1 MNDHQIK
8 KITENVELAKNH
20 HQQGDTHKAIEL
32 LTQVTNARPELET
45 NWLLLGEY
53 LAHVDDQQASN
64 NAFMQYEMIKA
75 FNDNLSLAEQAFVT
89 SDFAKSD
96 QICRG
101 LLQQVPNEIRVMRLL
116 AKIAKHFRY
125 FETSASIL
133 ASCAETKPD
142 DVAIGVEYA
151 NALLGSNMHGKAL
164 EECERLLKLAPQDL
178 DIYEIKAATLTRLGH
193 FHEAIAVYRKLL
205 TEHQQQAL
213 CLLRLGD
220 VLKIVGEVDEAIECY
235 KKAITIEPLSGE
247 AWWNL
252 ANLKTYAFTEHDLEL
267 MKRVKDN
274 TNITDLNKT
283 LIHFA
288 LGKALEDQEQFSE
301 SFQHYKI
308 ANDNYIKNHP
318 YQHTS
323 QNEKYKNFFTSAY
336 FEGKKAIGHSST
348 APIFIVGLPRSGST
362 LVEQILASHSLV
374 DGTMELTEIVSIARE
389 LNNPDSSGHSQFLNT
404 LGNLTEAQIKGFAQ
418 RYLDYVQDLR
428 QKAPYF
434 IDKTPNNFHHIGLIK
449 TLFPATKIIDV
460 RRSPM
465 ASGWSVY
472 KQFFAEGH
480 RFSYDL
486 STIGH
491 YYNEYIE
498 LMDHWHQALPA
509 QILTIS
515 YEDLVNDLPGTTGI
529 ILDYCGL
536 EFEENCLDYHKNKR
550 AIATPS
556 SEQVRQPIYS
566 TALDQWKNYEQFL
579 SPLKQL
585 VT

>member
-1 MNDHQIK
+1 MNDQQLK
-8 KITENVELAKNH
+8 NTTEIVELAQNY
-20 HQQGDTHKAIEL
+20 HQQGDTHRAIEL
-32 LTQVTNARPELET
+32 LTQATNAQPELDG

-53 LAHVDDQQASN
+53 LAQVNDQQASD

-75 FNDNLSLAEQAFVT
+75 FNDNLSLAEQAFLT
-89 SDFAKSD
+89 SDYAKSD

-101 LLQQVPNEIRVMRLL
+101 LLQQVPKEIRVMRLL
-116 AKIAKHFRY
+116 AKIAKHFRH
-125 FETSASIL
+125 FEISTSIL

-151 NALLGSNMHGKAL
+151 NALLASNMHGKAL
-164 EECERLLKLAPQDL
+164 EECERLLKLSPQDL
-178 DIYEIKAATLTRLGH
+178 DIYEIKAAALTKSGR
-193 FHEAIAVYRKLL
+193 FDEATAVYRKLVI
-205 TEHQQQAL
+205 EHEQQAL

-220 VLKIVGEVDEAIECY
+220 VLKIVGEADEAIDCY
-235 KKAITIEPLSGE
+235 KKAITLEPLSGE

-252 ANLKTYAFTEHDLEL
+252 ANLKTYFFTEHDMEL
-267 MKRVKDN
+267 MKSLRDDI
-274 TNITDLNKT
+274 NITDLNKT

-288 LGKALEDQEQFSE
+288 LGKALEDREQFDE
-301 SFQHYKI
+301 SFQHYEI
-308 ANDNYIKNHP
+308 ANTNYVKNHP
-318 YQHTS
+318 YQHSS
-323 QNEKYKNFFTSAY
+323 QNEKYKSFFTLDY
-336 FEGKKAIGHSST
+336 FEGKKGMGHSSN

-389 LNNPDSSGHSQFLNT
+389 LINPDPSGQSQFLDS
-404 LGNLTEAQIKGFAQ
+404 LANLTEAQVKGFAQ
-418 RYLDYVQDLR
+418 RYLDYVQPLR
-428 QKAPYF
+428 QNAPYF
-434 IDKTPNNFHHIGLIK
+434 IDKTPGNFHHIGLIK
-449 TLFPATKIIDV
+449 TLFPAAKIIDV

-486 STIGH
+486 ATIGQ

-498 LMDHWHQALPA
+498 LMDHWQRVLPD
-509 QILTIS
+509 QILTVN
-515 YEDLVNDLPGTTGI
+515 YEDLVNDLPGTTAI
-529 ILDYCGL
+529 ILDYCDL
-536 EFEENCLDYHKNKR
+536 EFEENCLEYHKTNR

-566 TALDQWKNYEQFL
+566 TALNQWKNYEQFL
-579 SPLKQL
+579 TPLKQR
-585 VT
+585 

>member
-8 KITENVELAKNH
+8 KITENVELAKNY
-20 HQQGDTHKAIEL
+20 HQQGDTRKAIEL
-32 LTQVTNARPELET
+32 LTQVTNAKPELET

-53 LAHVDDQQASN
+53 LAHVNDQQASN
-64 NAFMQYEMIKA
+64 SAFAQYEMIKA
-75 FNDNLSLAEQAFVT
+75 FNDNLSVAEQAFIET
-89 SDFAKSD
+89 NYIKSD

-116 AKIAKHFRY
+116 AKIAKHFRH
-125 FETSASIL
+125 FEISTSIL

-151 NALLGSNMHGKAL
+151 NALLASNMHGKAL

-193 FHEAIAVYRKLL
+193 FHEAIAVYRKLVIDH
-205 TEHQQQAL
+205 EQQAL

-220 VLKIVGEVDEAIECY
+220 VLKIVGEADEAIECY
-235 KKAITIEPLSGE
+235 KKAIALEPLSGE

-252 ANLKTYAFTEHDLEL
+252 ANLKTYAFTDHDLEL

-288 LGKALEDQEQFSE
+288 LGKALEDQQQFSE
-301 SFQHYKI
+301 SFQHYKV
-308 ANDNYIKNHP
+308 ANDNYIRNRP
-318 YQHTS
+318 YQHIS
-323 QNEKYKNFFTSAY
+323 QNEKYKSFFTLDY
-336 FEGKKAIGHSST
+336 FAGKQGIGHSST

-389 LNNPDSSGHSQFLNT
+389 LTNPDPSGQSQYLNS
-404 LGNLTEAQIKGFAQ
+404 LANLTEAPVKEFAQ
-418 RYLDYVQDLR
+418 RYLDYVQPLR
-428 QKAPYF
+428 QNAPYF
-434 IDKTPNNFHHIGLIK
+434 IDKTPSNFHHIGLIK
-449 TLFPATKIIDV
+449 TLFPSAKIIDV

-465 ASGWSVY
+465 ASGWSMY

-486 STIGH
+486 STIGQ

-498 LMDHWHQALPA
+498 LMDHWHQVLPD
-509 QILTIS
+509 QILTVN
-515 YEDLVNDLPGTTGI
+515 YEDLVNDLPGVTGV
-529 ILDYCGL
+529 ILEYCGL
-536 EFEENCLDYHKNKR
+536 EFEESCLDYHKNNR
-550 AIATPS
+550 AVATPS

-566 TALDQWKNYEQFL
+566 TALNQWKNYEQFL
-579 SPLKQL
+579 TPLKQK
-585 VT
+585 

>member
-1 MNDHQIK
+1 MMNDQQLK
-8 KITENVELAKNH
+8 NTTEIIELAQNY
-20 HQQGDTHKAIEL
+20 HQQGDTHRAIEL
-32 LTQVTNARPELET
+32 LTQATSAQPELDG

-53 LAHVDDQQASN
+53 LAQVNDQQASD

-75 FNDNLSLAEQAFVT
+75 FNDNLSLAEQAFLT
-89 SDFAKSD
+89 SDYVKSD

-101 LLQQVPNEIRVMRLL
+101 LLQQVPKEIRVMRLL
-116 AKIAKHFRY
+116 AKIAKHFRH
-125 FETSASIL
+125 FEISASIL

-151 NALLGSNMHGKAL
+151 NALLASNMHGKAL

-178 DIYEIKAATLTRLGH
+178 DIYEIKAATLTKLGR
-193 FHEAIAVYRKLL
+193 FDEAIAIYRKLVI
-205 TEHQQQAL
+205 EHEQQAL

-220 VLKIVGEVDEAIECY
+220 VLKIVGEADEAIECY
-235 KKAITIEPLSGE
+235 KKAIALEPLSGE

-267 MKRVKDN
+267 MQRVKDN

-288 LGKALEDQEQFSE
+288 LGKALEDQQQFTE

-308 ANDNYIKNHP
+308 ANDNYIRNRP
-318 YQHTS
+318 YQHIS

-336 FEGKKAIGHSST
+336 FEDKRGPGHSST
-348 APIFIVGLPRSGST
+348 APIFVVGLPRSGST
-362 LVEQILASHSLV
+362 LVEQILASHSLI

-389 LNNPDSSGHSQFLNT
+389 LNNHDPSGQSQFLDS
-404 LGNLTEAQIKGFAQ
+404 LANLTEAQVKGFAQ
-418 RYLDYVQDLR
+418 RYLDYVQPLR

-434 IDKTPNNFHHIGLIK
+434 IDKTPGNFHHIGLIK
-449 TLFPATKIIDV
+449 TLFPAAKIIDV

-486 STIGH
+486 ATIGQ

-498 LMDHWHQALPA
+498 LMDHWQRALPD
-509 QILTIS
+509 QILTIN
-515 YEDLVNDLPGTTGI
+515 YEDLVNDLPGTTAI

-536 EFEENCLDYHKNKR
+536 EFEENCLDYHKTNR

-566 TALDQWKNYEQFL
+566 TALNQWKNYEQFL
-579 SPLKQL
+579 TPLKQR
-585 VT
+585 

>member
-1 MNDHQIK
+1 MMNDQQLK
-8 KITENVELAKNH
+8 NTTEIVELAQNY
-20 HQQGDTHKAIEL
+20 HQQGDTHRAIEL
-32 LTQVTNARPELET
+32 LTQATNAQPELDG

-53 LAHVDDQQASN
+53 LAQVNDQQASD

-75 FNDNLSLAEQAFVT
+75 FNDNLSLAEQAFLT
-89 SDFAKSD
+89 SDYAKSD

-101 LLQQVPNEIRVMRLL
+101 LLQQVPKEIRVMRLL
-116 AKIAKHFRY
+116 AKIAKHFRH
-125 FETSASIL
+125 FEISTSIL

-151 NALLGSNMHGKAL
+151 NALLASNMHGKAL
-164 EECERLLKLAPQDL
+164 EECERLLKLSPQDL
-178 DIYEIKAATLTRLGH
+178 DIYEIKAAALTKSGR
-193 FHEAIAVYRKLL
+193 FDEATAVYRKLVI
-205 TEHQQQAL
+205 EHEQQAL

-220 VLKIVGEVDEAIECY
+220 VLKIVGEADEAIDCY
-235 KKAITIEPLSGE
+235 KKAITLEPLSGE

-252 ANLKTYAFTEHDLEL
+252 ANLKTYFFTEHDMEL
-267 MKRVKDN
+267 MKSLRDDI
-274 TNITDLNKT
+274 NITDLNKT

-288 LGKALEDQEQFSE
+288 LGKALEDREQFDE
-301 SFQHYKI
+301 SFQHYEI
-308 ANDNYIKNHP
+308 ANTNYVKNHP
-318 YQHTS
+318 YQHSS
-323 QNEKYKNFFTSAY
+323 QNEKYKSFFTLDY
-336 FEGKKAIGHSST
+336 FEGKKGMGHSSN

-389 LNNPDSSGHSQFLNT
+389 LINPDPSGQSQFLDS
-404 LGNLTEAQIKGFAQ
+404 LANLTEAQVKGFAQ
-418 RYLDYVQDLR
+418 RYLDYVQPLR
-428 QKAPYF
+428 QNAPYF
-434 IDKTPNNFHHIGLIK
+434 IDKTPGNFHHIGLIK
-449 TLFPATKIIDV
+449 TLFPAAKIIDV

-486 STIGH
+486 ATIGQ

-498 LMDHWHQALPA
+498 LMDHWQRVLPD
-509 QILTIS
+509 QILTVN
-515 YEDLVNDLPGTTGI
+515 YEDLVNDLPGTTAI
-529 ILDYCGL
+529 ILDYCDL
-536 EFEENCLDYHKNKR
+536 EFEENCLEYHKTNR

-566 TALDQWKNYEQFL
+566 TALNQWKNYEQFL
-579 SPLKQL
+579 TPLKQR
-585 VT
+585 